1 MTIFELKN
9 KALNSKNGEFI
20 LGFQDTDSQACYMI
34 YGILKPKE
42 KGRLVK
48 PGEGH
53 EEIVLAVRGNLELTG
68 SYSGKLKEGSAF
80 HIKGKQ
86 KCYLE
91 NKGKRNALY
100 IIAGGHS
107 EHSHH

>member
-1 MTIFELKN
+1 MKVFELEN
-9 KALNSKNGEFI
+9 MAINSETGESI
-20 LGFQDTDSQACYMI
+20 LGFQDTGSHACYMI

-53 EEIVLAVRGNLELTG
+53 EEIVIAVKGNLRVTG
-68 SYSGKLKEGSAF
+68 YYSEMLKEGSAF
-80 HIKGKQ
+80 HIKGEQ
-86 KCYLE
+86 KCLLE
-91 NKGKRNALY
+91 NPDMSDAVY

-107 EHSHH
+107 ESGHH